1 MKLDSYYSLFIIAV
15 LSVCVVMLYN
25 FSVSDIHKTVYDN
38 NMNELMNRLN
48 HQEKSSLIVPTYNQ
62 NSYVSQNSFND
73 INENDL
79 KLKSM
84 VNVNNNNYEEKK
96 KTRMEFYNLCYDDI
110 INDNINIQQ
119 SPLNLYVN

>member
-1 MKLDSYYSLFIIAV
+1 
-15 LSVCVVMLYN
+15 MLYN

>member
-25 FSVSDIHKTVYDN
+25 FSVSDIHKTVYNN

-73 INENDL
+73 INEDDL

>member
-73 INENDL
+73 INEDDL

>member
-15 LSVCVVMLYN
+15 LSVCVVILYN
-25 FSVSDIHKTVYDN
+25 FSVSDIHKTIYNN

-48 HQEKSSLIVPTYNQ
+48 HKEKSSLIVPTYNQ

-73 INENDL
+73 INEDDL

>member
-25 FSVSDIHKTVYDN
+25 FSVSDIHKTVYNN

-62 NSYVSQNSFND
+62 NSYVSQNSIND
-73 INENDL
+73 INEDDL

>member
-25 FSVSDIHKTVYDN
+25 FSVSDIHKTVYN
-38 NMNELMNRLN
+38 NNLNELMNRLN

-62 NSYVSQNSFND
+62 NSYVSQNSLND
-73 INENDL
+73 TNEDEL

-110 INDNINIQQ
+110 VNDNINIQQ